1 MKEEAVMKGKKKAE
15 IRIPDDIRR
24 TWDEVRLC
32 ATLIRQGQ
40 ARIVSVV
47 RMDGI
52 RYRYTKLK

>member
-1 MKEEAVMKGKKKAE
+1 MMKGKKKAE

-47 RMDGI
+47 RMDGS

>member
-15 IRIPDDIRR
+15 IRMPDDIRR

-40 ARIVSVV
+40 AQIVSVV
-47 RMDGI
+47 RMDGS

>member
-15 IRIPDDIRR
+15 IRMPDDIRR

-47 RMDGI
+47 RMDGS